1 MFLEIIKFIIYLLLI
16 VALSKYVLV
25 NALRKI
31 VLFLNLKSN
40 VAGNIAGYATSA
52 PELLTITTSS
62 IRGLASVSI
71 YNILSSNIINFI
83 QYLLTIIINKNT
95 SRLNN
100 MAIKTDIAIV
110 LLTIL
115 IPVVFLKYNIPLNKE
130 IIPLFF
136 FLYVGCRLLNN
147 SAHKI
152 YLAKE
157 DNIDS
162 ENKSAKNMMN
172 ALLYLGIII
181 ITVITLFIISE
192 LLGDTL
198 EKMCIA
204 FHIPE
209 FFVGIVLGIMTSIPE
224 LITFFESQ
232 RYHKNSK
239 QEMSGIVEATNNLL
253 TSNIVNLFA
262 IQTIGILIGTIK
274 N

>member
-95 SRLNN
+95 SRLKNV
-100 MAIKTDIAIV
+100 AIKTDIAIV

-115 IPVVFLKYNIPLNKE
+115 IPVFFLKYNIPLNKE

-152 YLAKE
+152 YIDGE
-157 DNIDS
+157 DNGVGEDR
-162 ENKSAKNMMN
+162 NTKNTLK
-172 ALLYLGIII
+172 ALGCFIILIATAI
-181 ITVITLFIISE
+181 ILFIISE
-192 LLGDTL
+192 LLGNTL

-204 FHIPE
+204 FQIPE
-209 FFVGIVLGIMTSIPE
+209 FLVGTALGIMTSIPE

-232 RYHKNSK
+232 RYHNSGK
-239 QEMSGIVEATNNLL
+239 HEMSGIVEATNNLL

>member
-115 IPVVFLKYNIPLNKE
+115 MPIAFLKYNIPLNKE

-152 YLAKE
+152 YIDKKDDVDVE
-157 DNIDS
+157 KKNTKNIV
-162 ENKSAKNMMN
+162 K
-172 ALLYLGIII
+172 ALGYFVVLILTAI
-181 ITVITLFIISE
+181 VLFIISE
-192 LLGDTL
+192 LLGNTL

-209 FFVGIVLGIMTSIPE
+209 FLIGIALGIMTSIPE

-262 IQTIGILIGTIK
+262 IQSIGILIAK
-274 N
+274 